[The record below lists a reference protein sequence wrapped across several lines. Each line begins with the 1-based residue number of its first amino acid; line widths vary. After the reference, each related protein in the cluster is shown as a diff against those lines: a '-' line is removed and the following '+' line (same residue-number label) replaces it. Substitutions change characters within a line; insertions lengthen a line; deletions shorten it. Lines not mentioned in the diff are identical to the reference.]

1 MQKSYWQKQRPLWEC
16 PQLNE
21 DQETDIAIVGGG
33 LTGLLC
39 AWMLKD
45 SGRRVTVIEKRRFL
59 ENNSARNTGKVS
71 ALHGALYH
79 TLPADIAQSVYQLN
93 RTAVDHYEQ
102 LIRTADIA
110 CRWQRTSAILAAQSE
125 EGAAILNQ
133 EKAVLTALGAQLS
146 DPPSFPLPLIWA
158 DQLAAADQALLD
170 PWLFQAGLLE
180 VLKDKVTLYEESPV
194 VEIQDHC
201 LISDGSY
208 RLRFKDLI
216 LTTQFPA
223 FDRLQ
228 LYAARLHYQREAA
241 AAFRCDPALDGL
253 MRNTVDPGQ
262 ALSLRFARKEDQP
275 TLILAGPAIG
285 IHHYPKDPYAPLLQT
300 AKTLG
305 VHQPLA
311 CWSAQDL
318 IPRRRLPFIGQIQ
331 DHYWIASG
339 YSKWGYTWA
348 MIAAEMISAQVQD
361 PAFVIPAYLR
371 ARRKGD
377 LFSLYTLG
385 NAATLTEAFFKD
397 RFTVTPENQPR
408 RTGTV
413 VRLHGRRYGVVIPEE
428 GLEFLVDLTCPHM
441 GCPLHYNPADQ
452 TWDCPCHGSRF
463 TLDGRSLY
471 SPSNVS
477 LQHYPGVNSLH
488 PNLK

>member
-71 ALHGALYH
+71 ALHGAFYH

-110 CRWQRTSAILAAQSE
+110 CRWQRTSAVLAAQSE

-133 EKAVLTALGAQLS
+133 EKAALSALGAQLS
-146 DPPSFPLPLIWA
+146 DPPSFPLPLTWA

-180 VLKDKVTLYEESPV
+180 ALKDKVTLYEESPV

-208 RLRFKDLI
+208 HLRFKDLI

-223 FDRLQ
+223 F
-228 LYAARLHYQREAA
+228 E
-241 AAFRCDPALDGL
+241 
-253 MRNTVDPGQ
+253 V
-262 ALSLRFARKEDQP
+262 
-275 TLILAGPAIG
+275 
-285 IHHYPKDPYAPLLQT
+285 
-300 AKTLG
+300 
-305 VHQPLA
+305 
-311 CWSAQDL
+311 
-318 IPRRRLPFIGQIQ
+318 
-331 DHYWIASG
+331 
-339 YSKWGYTWA
+339 
-348 MIAAEMISAQVQD
+348 
-361 PAFVIPAYLR
+361 
-371 ARRKGD
+371 
-377 LFSLYTLG
+377 
-385 NAATLTEAFFKD
+385 
-397 RFTVTPENQPR
+397 
-408 RTGTV
+408 
-413 VRLHGRRYGVVIPEE
+413 
-428 GLEFLVDLTCPHM
+428 
-441 GCPLHYNPADQ
+441 
-452 TWDCPCHGSRF
+452 GS
-463 TLDGRSLY
+463 
-471 SPSNVS
+471 
-477 LQHYPGVNSLH
+477 
-488 PNLK
+488 